1 MQPAHLPDLTFL
13 DSLPKPTAESPL
25 PVLFSACLAGTLC
38 GFDGTDNGSYP
49 VAQSLLKLPQIK
61 PVLFCPEHFS
71 FGTPRELCDIHGGTG
86 QDVLDGNARVLT
98 EAGNDW
104 TEGMIRGAEQ
114 MLKVALE
121 NNVQL
126 AILLDIS
133 AACGSQVIS
142 NGQRTAENRSYRIG
156 AGVAAAL
163 LIRNGIKVI
172 SQRDFKSL
180 QLFHHKIDPSFKVAK
195 ESIDHHQTDWYRQ
208 YFSGSTH

>member
-1 MQPAHLPDLTFL
+1 MQPEHLPDSEFFKQ
-13 DSLPKPTAESPL
+13 LPVPSIEHPL
-25 PVLFSACLAGTLC
+25 PILFSSCLAGTRC
-38 GFDGTDNGSYP
+38 GFDGTDNGEYP
-49 VAQSLLKLPQIK
+49 AAQSLLKLPQIK
-61 PVLFCPEHFS
+61 PVLFCPEHFA

-86 QDVLDGNARVLT
+86 QDVLDGKAKVLT

-104 TEGMIRGAEQ
+104 TEGMIRGAGQ
-114 MLKVALE
+114 MLKVAME
-121 NNVQL
+121 NKVQL

-172 SQRDFKSL
+172 SQRDYKTL
-180 QLFHHKIDPSFKVAK
+180 QLLHKKIDPDFKPMK
-195 ESIDHHQTDWYRQ
+195 ETIDHHETEWYRQ
-208 YFSGSTH
+208 YFSGATH